1 MSDLISR
8 QTENKF
14 ERTINAS
21 DLQEWI
27 MTMFPDWC
35 EGDIRLIFDH
45 IDKMPSAQPKKRTQ
59 ERTET
64 HACDLI
70 SRKAAIDAIVAQTI
84 GYTVD
89 EIKAEC
95 DENILKENGYLG
107 GLKNAIEAIE
117 DMSPAQ
123 PQRTGRW
130 ESGTD
135 LDREWCIC
143 SECFHQ
149 QYDKTNYCPNCGAR
163 MKEPEDI
170 PMEYFE
176 NCGR

>member
-1 MSDLISR
+1 MR
-8 QTENKF
+8 
-14 ERTINAS
+14 
-21 DLQEWI
+21 
-27 MTMFPDWC
+27 
-35 EGDIRLIFDH
+35 
-45 IDKMPSAQPKKRTQ
+45 
-59 ERTET
+59 
-64 HACDLI
+64 
-70 SRKAAIDAIVAQTI
+70 AIDADALIADCQLAQKQADRH
-84 GYTVD
+84 GREFANAFYS
-89 EIKAEC
+89 
-95 DENILKENGYLG
+95 G
-107 GLKNAIEAIE
+107 GGEVSTEWWCVE
-117 DMSPAQ
+117 DMIENAPTIE